1 MYKFYLQWVYDKLF
15 SLRFL
20 KENSKLVFQLQ
31 LSQFWLQLGSRCILG
46 RKVSISS
53 TWGSRSICCMN
64 SRGIL
69 SSKGSHGILSSK
81 GSHGILSSKGSR
93 GTCCMGSRNILMG
106 RSMGHGEVR
115 SLILRVFKIRGELEV
130 SRIL

>member
-69 SSKGSHGILSSK
+69 SSKGSRGILSN
-81 GSHGILSSKGSR
+81 KGSR

>member
-69 SSKGSHGILSSK
+69 SSKGSRGILSN
-81 GSHGILSSKGSR
+81 KGSR
-93 GTCCMGSRNILMG
+93 GTCCMGSRNILMGSRNILMG

>member
-69 SSKGSHGILSSK
+69 SSKGSRGILSN
-81 GSHGILSSKGSR
+81 KGSR

-115 SLILRVFKIRGELEV
+115 SLILRALKIRGELEV

>member
-81 GSHGILSSKGSR
+81 GSR

-115 SLILRVFKIRGELEV
+115 SLILRALKIRGELEV